1 VTLSLL
7 ILLTLEVGVR
17 VGVGVGVDTLGRRE
31 GHLGVTLSLL
41 ILLRVVL
48 TNVAV
53 AVVVAP
59 PPIAPP
65 ILHMQPGAGQE
76 TKAGRARG
84 QVAIQCAARRKSSRL
99 KRVGGAHR
107 RRRTVT
113 RGGE

>member
-1 VTLSLL
+1 M
-7 ILLTLEVGVR
+7 EVGAR
-17 VGVGVGVDTLGRRE
+17 VGVDTVGRRE
-31 GHLGVTLSLL
+31 GHLDVTLSLL

-76 TKAGRARG
+76 TKADEQEAR
-84 QVAIQCAARRKSSRL
+84 
-99 KRVGGAHR
+99 
-107 RRRTVT
+107 
-113 RGGE
+113 